1 MFNLN
6 TIDKIEQKIKE
17 LQEKKISIVNNSNFA
32 NGDLTEKEWEEYRKA
47 EKQIEKLEIIAEE
60 IEKGIL

>member
-1 MFNLN
+1 MFNIN
-6 TIDKIEQKIKE
+6 AIDNIERKIKE
-17 LQEKKISIVNNSNFA
+17 LQERKISIVNNSCFV
-32 NGDLTEKEWEEYRKA
+32 NGDLTEKEWKEYCKI